1 MMIYAKQY
9 LLEHPGIAYL
19 LWLLLFL
26 QVFAIGISLYNLY
39 LILLFGVNVLQHLCV
54 HLGINWIE

>member
-19 LWLLLFL
+19 LWLLLYL